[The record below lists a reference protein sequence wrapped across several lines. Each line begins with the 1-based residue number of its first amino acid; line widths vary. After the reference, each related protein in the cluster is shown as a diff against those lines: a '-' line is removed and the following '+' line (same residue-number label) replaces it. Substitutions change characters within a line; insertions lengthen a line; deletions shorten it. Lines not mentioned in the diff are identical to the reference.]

1 MKNKLSLFTT
11 ATLFAAASHASAQ
24 GYLNIG
30 ANADRDFERKMPF
43 SWTVG
48 AQLGY
53 DSNVGVA
60 SSNEQES
67 AYISGQIG
75 VSYASGDRRTAL
87 NYSANYSP
95 LWYFDAP
102 PGVDDFQNNW
112 RVGLDFRRRINP
124 KLVITDSFYV
134 AYEVEPDYQIGATV
148 ARRVDPYFYGYN
160 SLAAAYS
167 WNRRF
172 STVTAFTIS
181 GVDYDGSGSDYITYM
196 LSNEFRYAFSR
207 TTTGVISY
215 RFATTDSD
223 AAGGDYDSHYFLAG
237 ADHQFSPRLSGSFR
251 AGAELR
257 EGDSTP
263 YFEGSLT
270 YRVSRKSELRWYTTY
285 GFSTDGTAGG
295 DANLRT
301 GLTASHRFNTRWSG
315 NLGAHYIN
323 EDNGSFDQDTIALSA
338 GFNYNLYKNVTI
350 NGGYNF
356 TTASSDNPLAEFDR
370 SMFQLG
376 VASKF

>member
-11 ATLFAAASHASAQ
+11 ATLLAAASHAGAQ

-30 ANADRDFERKMPF
+30 ADSDRDFERKMPF
-43 SWTVG
+43 TWTVG
-48 AQLGY
+48 AQFGY
-53 DSNVGVA
+53 DSNVGVT

-67 AYISGQIG
+67 MYISGQVG
-75 VSYASGDRRTAL
+75 VSYASGDRRTAIA
-87 NYSANYSP
+87 YSATYSP
-95 LWYFDAP
+95 LYYFDAA

-112 RVGLDFRRRINP
+112 RVGFDFRRRINP

-148 ARRVDPYFYGYN
+148 ARRQDPYFYGYN

-172 STVTAFTIS
+172 STVTGFTVS
-181 GVDYDGSGSDYITYM
+181 GVDYDGAGADYLTYM
-196 LSNEFRYAFSR
+196 LSNDFRYAFSR
-207 TTTGVISY
+207 TTTGVVTY
-215 RFATTDSD
+215 RYSTTDSD
-223 AAGGDYDSHYFLAG
+223 VPGGDYDSQYLLLG
-237 ADHQFSPRLSGSFR
+237 ADHQFSPRLSGSVR
-251 AGAELR
+251 VGAELR

-263 YFEGSLT
+263 YVETSLS
-270 YRVSRKSELRWYTTY
+270 YRVNRKTEVRWYTTY
-285 GFSTDGTAGG
+285 GFPTDGSMG
-295 DANLRT
+295 DANIRT

-315 NLGAHYIN
+315 NLGAHYIS
-323 EDNGSFDQDTIALSA
+323 EDNGSFDQDIIALSA
-338 GFNYNLYKNVTI
+338 GFNYNLCKNVTL

-356 TTASSDNPLAEFDR
+356 TTASSDNPFAEFDR

-376 VASKF
+376 VASRF